1 MSSAR
6 DLSHR
11 AEMPPMP
18 SSARGH
24 RPSTLTVWR
33 WELRKLVSQKRTY
46 LGLFLA
52 AILPLIFVL
61 VQNLHQHEGGR
72 NENIFASHI
81 TQSGLATP
89 VLMLL
94 FMAAFML
101 PLIAAL
107 VAGDIVAAEDGNGT
121 LKTILTRSVDRG
133 QVFAAKVL
141 AAMTYGAIAVF
152 LSAAVA
158 TIAGVASWGFNDVV
172 TFSGSVVSAPE
183 GLLLVFAANACY
195 LIPLLTVVAIGVLLS
210 TATRNSA
217 ASVVGHGRLRDPA
230 LHRRPDPRHRR
241 DQALPAHRTVSE
253 LAGPPAHPHR
263 LDANRPLGLGLRAVR
278 RAGAARGVPR
288 VPAARCRGGRHRF
301 CGEISRR
308 MRCRRA
314 SSRRA

>member
-1 MSSAR
+1 MSSVAAAPPAAGAPVIAHAR
-6 DLSHR
+6 
-11 AEMPPMP
+11 
-18 SSARGH
+18 

-52 AILPLIFVL
+52 AILPLIFV
-61 VQNLHQHEGGR
+61 VVENLHQHQGNGR
-72 NENIFASHI
+72 GSIYASHI

-89 VLMLL
+89 VLILL

-133 QVFAAKVL
+133 QVFAAKAL
-141 AAMTYGAIAVF
+141 AAMTYGALAVF

-158 TIAGVASWGFNDVV
+158 TIAGVASWGFHHVI

-210 TATRNSA
+210 NGDPQQRRLGG
-217 ASVVGHGRLRDPA
+217 GHGRLRDPA
-230 LHRRPDPRHRR
+230 VHRRPDPRHRR
-241 DQALPAHRTVSE
+241 HQALPAHRTVPE
-253 LAGPPAHPHR
+253 LAGPAAHPNR
-263 LDANRPLGLGLRAVR
+263 LGADRALGLGLRAVCD
-278 RAGAARGVPR
+278 AGAVRGLFGVS
-288 VPAARCRGGRHRF
+288 AAGCRGGL
-301 CGEISRR
+301 GLSRPR
-308 MRCRRA
+308 QAARPR
-314 SSRRA
+314 